1 MDDQPDRDLVSIIDV
16 AQRLGVF
23 KQTVFKAIK
32 RLGITAS
39 KVRDSSRRNQLSSFI
54 TTEEEQRVVT
64 ELANADSEAESAVLI
79 DSRFDDQGFFYII
92 QLEPKHDPGR
102 LKLGFSISIAERLRA
117 HRCSA
122 PFAAVVKSWPARR
135 VWERAAIDCVSA
147 GSEQLHTEVFRLA
160 QIETAVERAERFFA
174 LMPTVGDSEDA
185 PLEPDP
191 SGGVVT

>member
-64 ELANADSEAESAVLI
+64 ELANACHA
-79 DSRFDDQGFFYII
+79 
-92 QLEPKHDPGR
+92 
-102 LKLGFSISIAERLRA
+102 
-117 HRCSA
+117 
-122 PFAAVVKSWPARR
+122 
-135 VWERAAIDCVSA
+135 
-147 GSEQLHTEVFRLA
+147 
-160 QIETAVERAERFFA
+160 
-174 LMPTVGDSEDA
+174 DA
-185 PLEPDP
+185 
-191 SGGVVT
+191 